1 MTINLAN
8 NWKIGGKIT
17 IIFLIL
23 CYIMFG
29 LFFIKDT
36 DNFTDLI
43 TVILITLTPILVL
56 LFFLLPVVNKL
67 SKKITFSKNEIV
79 MFSSKKKSSSVDLTK
94 TVYYEI
100 LKLRVDKCISK
111 NFIVISNMPF
121 ESYSKISGL
130 GKLCNLID
138 KDNTKV
144 VAPYNNETVSYF
156 EIDKWIN
163 ISVKT

>member
-8 NWKIGGKIT
+8 NWKIGSKIT

-23 CYIMFG
+23 CYIIVG

-43 TVILITLTPILVL
+43 TGILITLTPILVL
-56 LFFLLPVVNKL
+56 LFFLLPEVNKL

-94 TVYYEI
+94 TVYYET

-130 GKLCNLID
+130 GKLCNLIN

-156 EIDKWIN
+156 EIDKWIS

>member
-8 NWKIGGKIT
+8 NWKIGSKIT

-23 CYIMFG
+23 CYIIVG

-56 LFFLLPVVNKL
+56 LIFLLPVVNKL

-94 TVYYEI
+94 TVYYET
-100 LKLRVDKCISK
+100 LKLRVDKCIFR

-138 KDNTKV
+138 KDKTKV

>member
-36 DNFTDLI
+36 VNFTDLI

-56 LFFLLPVVNKL
+56 LFFLLPH
-67 SKKITFSKNEIV
+67 I
-79 MFSSKKKSSSVDLTK
+79 
-94 TVYYEI
+94 
-100 LKLRVDKCISK
+100 
-111 NFIVISNMPF
+111 
-121 ESYSKISGL
+121 
-130 GKLCNLID
+130 
-138 KDNTKV
+138 
-144 VAPYNNETVSYF
+144 
-156 EIDKWIN
+156 
-163 ISVKT
+163 

>member
-23 CYIMFG
+23 CYIMLG

-79 MFSSKKKSSSVDLTK
+79 MFSSKKKSSSGDLTK
-94 TVYYEI
+94 TVYYET

>member
-8 NWKIGGKIT
+8 NWKIGSKIT

-23 CYIMFG
+23 CYIIVG

-43 TVILITLTPILVL
+43 TGILITLTPILVL

-94 TVYYEI
+94 TVYYET

-138 KDNTKV
+138 KDKTKV

>member
-8 NWKIGGKIT
+8 NWKIGSKIT

-23 CYIMFG
+23 CYIIVG

-43 TVILITLTPILVL
+43 TGILITLTPILVL

-79 MFSSKKKSSSVDLTK
+79 MISSKKKSTSVDLNK
-94 TVYYEI
+94 VIYYEI
-100 LKLRVDKCISK
+100 LKLRIDKCISK
-111 NFIVISNMPF
+111 DFIVISNSPF
-121 ESYSKISGL
+121 ESFSKIDGL
-130 GKLCNLID
+130 GGLCKLID
-138 KDNTKV
+138 KENTKV
-144 VAPYNNETVSYF
+144 IAPYNEETLPWLKL
-156 EIDKWIN
+156 DKWIKIN
-163 ISVKT
+163 N